1 MRKGRRLRRRPF
13 LYLAVFQSHNRKT
26 SGADRIRTCDLE
38 VMSLASYRAA
48 PPRVIGVADVIGRS
62 SRVHSL
68 KAAFRQ
74 ISRTGSASMADGS
87 A

>member
-1 MRKGRRLRRRPF
+1 
-13 LYLAVFQSHNRKT
+13 
-26 SGADRIRTCDLE
+26 
-38 VMSLASYRAA
+38 
-48 PPRVIGVADVIGRS
+48 VADVIGRS